1 MSSISYTRYYFPS
14 ISWPANTKATETQY
28 IALLHTDGSYATL
41 TICKEKWQN
50 IREASV
56 PNRDTGKPNSP
67 LWPCGILC
75 IFSKFCKF
83 SSKEI
88 RYFATFRS
96 GHKNCTMS
104 FYHVH
109 RRSWMVGSASIQ
121 TGINYQIQLA
131 CKFWLFGF
139 WCLGYCWCLSIPT
152 VLEADSQLVFLSI
165 QSWAGW

>member
-1 MSSISYTRYYFPS
+1 MRKGGNIPRSWVISTS
-14 ISWPANTKATETQY
+14 DEQHLLHKILLSLHLLASTLANTKATETQY

-96 GHKNCTMS
+96 GHKICTMS

-109 RRSWMVGSASIQ
+109 RKSRMVGSASIQ

-131 CKFWLFGF
+131 CKF
-139 WCLGYCWCLSIPT
+139 
-152 VLEADSQLVFLSI
+152 
-165 QSWAGW
+165 

>member
-1 MSSISYTRYYFPS
+1 M
-14 ISWPANTKATETQY
+14 
-28 IALLHTDGSYATL
+28 
-41 TICKEKWQN
+41 
-50 IREASV
+50 
-56 PNRDTGKPNSP
+56 PNRDTGKPNSL

-96 GHKNCTMS
+96 GHKICTMS

-109 RRSWMVGSASIQ
+109 RKSRMIASASIQ

-131 CKFWLFGF
+131 SKF
-139 WCLGYCWCLSIPT
+139 
-152 VLEADSQLVFLSI
+152 
-165 QSWAGW
+165 

>member
-75 IFSKFCKF
+75 IFSEFCKF

-96 GHKNCTMS
+96 GHKICTMS

-109 RRSWMVGSASIQ
+109 RKSRMIGRGGICPCCQCRRQCKIFASSVNFTIF
-121 TGINYQIQLA
+121 THFFCVFFLLKLLKLGKIDSI
-131 CKFWLFGF
+131 KFL
-139 WCLGYCWCLSIPT
+139 T
-152 VLEADSQLVFLSI
+152 
-165 QSWAGW
+165 